1 MANPKITITLDQSML
16 DAINSGVAALNRI
29 IDTLNRLADTLANYD
44 SITLGDGIVTG
55 RIKLSDAVK
64 FDDLGSDGAQHEP
77 VMPEPVP
84 AAVPI
89 IPSPAPVQQPPFS
102 MPTMQVAPATDVPS
116 MPTPPVPTMP
126 ATAAAPIMPTTQPTT
141 EYTMEQLG
149 RAGAELMTRGVNV
162 FAVLQEFGIM
172 SLDALPKEQYGAFA
186 QRLRQLGANI

>member
-1 MANPKITITLDQSML
+1 MTNPKITITLDQSML
-16 DAINSGVAALNRI
+16 DAINSGVTA
-29 IDTLNRLADTLANYD
+29 LNRLADTLANYN
-44 SITLGDGIVTG
+44 SV
-55 RIKLSDAVK
+55 KLPETVK
-64 FDDLGSDGAQHEP
+64 FDDLRADAAPHEP
-77 VMPEPVP
+77 VMPEPVQADPAP

-102 MPTMQVAPATDVPS
+102 MPTMQVAPVTDVPS

-126 ATAAAPIMPTTQPTT
+126 ATAAAPVMPTTQPTT

>member
-16 DAINSGVAALNRI
+16 DAINSGVDA
-29 IDTLNRLADTLANYD
+29 LNRLADSLANYN
-44 SITLGDGIVTG
+44 SVKRGDGIITG
-55 RIKLSDAVK
+55 RIKIPDAVK
-64 FDDLGSDGAQHEP
+64 FDDLGSDDAQHEP
-77 VMPEPVP
+77 VMPEPVQADTAP

-89 IPSPAPVQQPPFS
+89 VTSPALVQQPPFS

-126 ATAAAPIMPTTQPTT
+126 ATAAAPVMPTTQPMT

>member
-16 DAINSGVAALNRI
+16 DAINSGVAALNR
-29 IDTLNRLADTLANYD
+29 LADTLANYD

-55 RIKLSDAVK
+55 RIRLPETVK
-64 FDDLGSDGAQHEP
+64 FDDLGSDGARHEP
-77 VMPEPVP
+77 VMPEPVQADPVP

-102 MPTMQVAPATDVPS
+102 MPTMQVAPANDVPS
-116 MPTPPVPTMP
+116 MPTPPAPTMP